1 MVVVLV
7 ALLLTFALTPEEH
20 RLRRAVRNWLEQ
32 LAGPLRLGKKT
43 RSRRVKR
50 LHPTFANM
58 VARAGGGARISD
70 VVLVPKQA
78 YLAVRAAAADAGS
91 QHVTVVGRLAQRGP
105 SFVARPLPLYDGA
118 PAENNG
124 IRFSKDPAFMDDFV
138 VEGADAKAIGRW
150 LTRELRDALC
160 DFPLVWLRVARGY
173 FTVTLYGAPGADD
186 IDELVNVADAVY
198 AIHGH
203 DPDQSLLGEA
213 IATPP
218 PSDAPDEAP
227 PAPASLRL
235 RSAAIDV
242 GLYLVALAAIALV
255 VGKLSAFHPAALFN
269 SPDAV
274 VDQPW
279 QGGWTTK
286 GVGALVAAESLLVG
300 LVALQAYLTA
310 TRGRSIGKWLLGAKV
325 VDRDGNAPN
334 FVRGVL
340 LRQWLW
346 AAVPL
351 VVAAVRAKPFS
362 ARTFFEQ
369 IPTAAVMAVAA
380 AMVVLAVASSVAG
393 GTRGLHDRIAQTHVV
408 TAPAWRLPA
417 LQLGNSSHPD
427 PIIVAR
433 LQTLGALFVVMAGLS
448 VAYLLGVSFWLF

>member
-1 MVVVLV
+1 MAHPRAARRPLRLSTGVVTRRPR
-7 ALLLTFALTPEEH
+7 LLH
-20 RLRRAVRNWLEQ
+20 RHPLRRAWCRRHRRVGQRGGCRVRHS
-32 LAGPLRLGKKT
+32 
-43 RSRRVKR
+43 RSRPR
-50 LHPTFANM
+50 P
-58 VARAGGGARISD
+58 VAAR
-70 VVLVPKQA
+70 
-78 YLAVRAAAADAGS
+78 
-91 QHVTVVGRLAQRGP
+91 RGH
-105 SFVARPLPLYDGA
+105 R
-118 PAENNG
+118 
-124 IRFSKDPAFMDDFV
+124 
-138 VEGADAKAIGRW
+138 
-150 LTRELRDALC
+150 
-160 DFPLVWLRVARGY
+160 
-173 FTVTLYGAPGADD
+173 
-186 IDELVNVADAVY
+186 
-198 AIHGH
+198 H
-203 DPDQSLLGEA
+203 
-213 IATPP
+213 PP